1 MRSKI
6 IWALLLLAVSL
17 ALILNITGVVSFP
30 NEKVNL
36 WTFWPVV
43 LIGIGL
49 TSLFSSGSRVM
60 SLLFIFFGGYWM
72 YDALGYEAP
81 KMTMELVGAIVLLLI
96 ALSILFSA
104 FKKQREARRTNS
116 KNSYSNVFSS
126 GEIEYNDDVFTK
138 GEVSAVFGGTSF
150 DLTNTQIN
158 PNGAY
163 LSVQV
168 SFGGIE
174 IFVPD
179 GTNVISKGFIFF
191 GGVSHDRN
199 KKGTKTSNREG
210 IHNGTLTVEVSGAF
224 GGVNIIYV

>member
-6 IWALLLLAVSL
+6 IWAFLLLAVSV

-49 TSLFSSGSRVM
+49 TSLFSSGSRVI
-60 SLLFIFFGGYWM
+60 SLLFIFLGGYWL
-72 YDALGYEAP
+72 YGGLGYEAP

-104 FKKQREARRTNS
+104 VKRQSATRRAS
-116 KNSYSNVFSS
+116 RKNSFSNVFSS
-126 GEIEYNDDVFTK
+126 GKIEYGDDVFTK
-138 GEVSAVFGGTSF
+138 GDVSAVFGGTSF

-158 PNGAY
+158 PDGAY
-163 LSVQV
+163 LSAQV
-168 SFGGIE
+168 HFGGIE

-179 GTNVISKGFIFF
+179 GTNVITKGFIFF

-199 KKGTKTSNREG
+199 KKGTMTSSREG

-224 GGVNIIYV
+224 GGVNIVYV